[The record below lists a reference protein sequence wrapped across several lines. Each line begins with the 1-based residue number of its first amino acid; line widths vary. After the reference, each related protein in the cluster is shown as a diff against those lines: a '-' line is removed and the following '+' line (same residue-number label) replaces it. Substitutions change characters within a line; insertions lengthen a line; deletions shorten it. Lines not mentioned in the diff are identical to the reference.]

1 MKGTVSVISSDP
13 PCNNGNTRFTLKSFV
28 WSSMNEVCYCFFKLL
43 TFICSFPAQNMSK
56 CTEKRQE
63 HQNTEEKKSKNYI
76 FLNHHVKHK
85 KLTLLKGTVNGI
97 SSHPPFP
104 QIHAGFT
111 IEILKLLSQGKQWCP
126 CFFRFAFLQ
135 HRKKKTTEFNTLKN
149 YDFFSFLLEKRW
161 KEQVYV

>member
-1 MKGTVSVISSDP
+1 MTLHAIMEIPDLPLKALSDQVWMRYVIVSLNVHFHLQFPSPKYEQMHWEKTKTPKHRRKNRKII
-13 PCNNGNTRFTLKSFV
+13 
-28 WSSMNEVCYCFFKLL
+28 FF
-43 TFICSFPAQNMSK
+43 
-56 CTEKRQE
+56 
-63 HQNTEEKKSKNYI
+63 
-76 FLNHHVKHK
+76 NHHVKQNK
-85 KLTLLKGTVNGI
+85 QTLLKGTVNGI

-126 CFFRFAFLQ
+126 CFFRFEFLQ